1 MSLLPE
7 FQIGLWGG
15 WWFVAFYALL
25 NIVLVVSY
33 PRDFAQRVFG
43 VPEFDSQKERVF
55 SILNFALYMGAMS
68 YCVFLPLKPG
78 PVWFYAGLAV
88 YGLGI
93 IIFTMAMINYA
104 NTPPDRPVT
113 RGIYQIS
120 RHPMQVTALIVWL
133 GAGIATASWV
143 MIAACVAQ
151 GILSYP
157 SMVAQERSCIE
168 KYGETYRE
176 YMKTAPRYF
185 MFF

>member
-1 MSLLPE
+1 MSLVPE
-7 FQIGLWGG
+7 FQISLWGG
-15 WWFVAFYALL
+15 WWFLAVYALL
-25 NIVLVVSY
+25 NIGLIAAY

-55 SILNFALYMGAMS
+55 SILNFVLYMSAMS

-78 PVWFYAGLAV
+78 TLWFYAGLAIF
-88 YGLGI
+88 GLGI
-93 IIFTMAMINYA
+93 ILFTMAMINYA
-104 NTPPDRPVT
+104 NTPPDHPVT
-113 RGIYQIS
+113 SGIYRIS

-133 GAGIATASWV
+133 GAGFATGSWV
-143 MIAACVAQ
+143 MIAACIAQ
-151 GILSYP
+151 GFLSYP